1 MQKKLIKSSILIV
14 SALLLASCSKEQ
26 EVQPQPSNQQE
37 KASPESIHFDLKEDN
52 AANFQLKEEQVTTEG
67 SFSSTDV
74 GLEGTAPAQEGE
86 IVEIGKP
93 EGEAESMEETEIN
106 SLEDA
111 ESLLNSGGN
120 QTLPSYEEE
129 SKTQYP
135 ASTYQFNLLEP
146 KLSSQEV
153 QLWIEER
160 KKEKGG
166 YIRDDGEKKL
176 LLISGG
182 EQPNTGYSLRLNGIY
197 DKGEGIEVHFST
209 VDPGDKMTLQVVTY
223 PTLLISI
230 PKTDKK
236 IKFIENL

>member
-1 MQKKLIKSSILIV
+1 MKKKLIKSSILIFSV
-14 SALLLASCSKEQ
+14 LLLASCSKEQ

-37 KASPESIHFDLKEDN
+37 KVDSESIHFDLKEDN
-52 AANFQLKEEQVTTEG
+52 AANFQLKEEQSTTEG

-74 GLEGTAPAQEGE
+74 GMEGVTPAQEGE

-93 EGEAESMEETEIN
+93 EGTTESMEGTEIN
-106 SLEDA
+106 NLEDA

-129 SKTQYP
+129 PETQYP

-153 QLWIEER
+153 QLWVEER

-166 YIRDDGEKKL
+166 YIRVDGEKKL

-182 EQPNTGYSLRLNGIY
+182 EQPNTGYSLRLNGVY
-197 DKGEGIEVHFST
+197 DKGDGIEVHFST
-209 VDPGDKMTLQVVTY
+209 VEPGDKMTLQVVTY

-230 PKTDKK
+230 PKTDKQ